1 MRDITVS
8 FAKIKRELGF
18 EPRIS
23 VEEGVIE
30 VRNALVLGLIRDAAD
45 SRYRNAQFIVQ

>member
-1 MRDITVS
+1 MRDIRVS
-8 FAKIKRELGF
+8 FAKIRRELDF

-23 VEEGVIE
+23 VEDGIIE
-30 VRNALVLGLIRDAAD
+30 VRDALQMGLIKDPTD

>member
-8 FAKIKRELGF
+8 FAKIRRELGF

-23 VEEGVIE
+23 VEEGIRE
-30 VRNALVLGLIRDAAD
+30 VRDALQLGLIKDAAG
-45 SRYRNAQFIVQ
+45 SRYRNANFIVQ

>member
-18 EPRIS
+18 EVRFS
-23 VEEGVIE
+23 VEDGICE
-30 VRNALVLGLIRDAAD
+30 VRDALRLGLIKEAGD